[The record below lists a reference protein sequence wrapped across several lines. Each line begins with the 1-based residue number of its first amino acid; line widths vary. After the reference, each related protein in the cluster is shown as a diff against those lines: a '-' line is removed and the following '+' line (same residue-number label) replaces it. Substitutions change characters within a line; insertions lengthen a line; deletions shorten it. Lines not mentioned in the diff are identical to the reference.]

1 MQFRMHRGVTKISG
15 SGMVLE
21 QPTKEGDSPV
31 DETASPPVKYPEYH
45 GTRVILWETAGTTP
59 QG

>member
-31 DETASPPVKYPEYH
+31 DETASPPVS
-45 GTRVILWETAGTTP
+45 ILSTT
-59 QG
+59 GHV